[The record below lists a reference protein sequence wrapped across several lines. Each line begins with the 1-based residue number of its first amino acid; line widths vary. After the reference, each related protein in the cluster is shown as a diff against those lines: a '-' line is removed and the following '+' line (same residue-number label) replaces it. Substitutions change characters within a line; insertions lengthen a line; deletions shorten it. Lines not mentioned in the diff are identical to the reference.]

1 MSSQTGLYAPLVIWL
16 VRTKEYSDSCLCIG
30 ILFPQARQPPQADHL
45 GCGGYC
51 RPKEQWLSSEILWDL
66 TKVVP
71 ALKSLESEQPV
82 WSLSMNLLKGQ
93 QYLVLKCLN

>member
-1 MSSQTGLYAPLVIWL
+1 MSSRTGLYAPLAIWL

-30 ILFPQARQPPQADHL
+30 ILFSQGRQPPQADHL

-51 RPKEQWLSSEILWDL
+51 QPTEQWLSSEILWDL
-66 TKVVP
+66 IKVVP
-71 ALKSLESEQPV
+71 TLKSLESEQPV

>member
-1 MSSQTGLYAPLVIWL
+1 MSSWTGLYAPLATWL
-16 VRTKEYSDSCLCIG
+16 VRAKEYSDSCLCIG
-30 ILFPQARQPPQADHL
+30 ILFPQARQPPQVDHL
-45 GCGGYC
+45 GCGGYYQST
-51 RPKEQWLSSEILWDL
+51 EQWLSSEILWDL

-71 ALKSLESEQPV
+71 ALKAVESEQPV

>member
-1 MSSQTGLYAPLVIWL
+1 MSSWTGLYAPLATWL
-16 VRTKEYSDSCLCIG
+16 VRAKEYSDSCLCIG
-30 ILFPQARQPPQADHL
+30 ILFPQARQPPQVDHL
-45 GCGGYC
+45 GCWGYYQST
-51 RPKEQWLSSEILWDL
+51 EQWLSSEILWDL

-71 ALKSLESEQPV
+71 ALKALESEQPV